1 MIFSKIALKHFLL
14 NKISL
19 YFIIISLL
27 NKFIT
32 SFIIIF
38 KMMIYLIF
46 YLKLVNSNIMNPPE
60 TSGWLIY
67 AHNPPPIY
75 HPFYY
80 FLNGNVIH

>member
-1 MIFSKIALKHFLL
+1 
-14 NKISL
+14 
-19 YFIIISLL
+19 
-27 NKFIT
+27 
-32 SFIIIF
+32 
-38 KMMIYLIF
+38 MIYLIF